1 MKTSWFGRV
10 EELLVAFLLAAMTLV
25 TFAQVVARY
34 VFNYSFVWAFE
45 LTTYLFAG
53 MIFLGIAYGIRVG
66 AHIGVDALINIL
78 PKKIAHVTTIFAT
91 VLCMIYSVIVFI
103 GSWSYVATM
112 KMIGIYAQDL
122 PILQWIPRLVLPIG
136 FALMFFRFTQLLIN
150 LLRGQDAALLGDEAA
165 DALKYSAQD
174 TDQSADTDTSKRVQ

>member
-10 EELLVAFLLAAMTLV
+10 EDLLVAFLLAAMTLV

-66 AHIGVDALINIL
+66 AHIGVDALINIM
-78 PKKIAHVTTIFAT
+78 PKKIAHLTTIVAT
-91 VLCMIYSVIVFI
+91 LLCMVYSVIEI
-103 GSWSYVATM
+103 GRAHV
-112 KMIGIYAQDL
+112 
-122 PILQWIPRLVLPIG
+122 
-136 FALMFFRFTQLLIN
+136 
-150 LLRGQDAALLGDEAA
+150 
-165 DALKYSAQD
+165 
-174 TDQSADTDTSKRVQ
+174 

>member
-1 MKTSWFGRV
+1 MKTSWFGRL

-34 VFNYSFVWAFE
+34 IFNYSFVWAFE

-53 MIFLGIAYGIRVG
+53 LIFLGISYGIRVG

-78 PKKIAHVTTIFAT
+78 PKKIAHLTTIVAT
-91 VLCMIYSVIVFI
+91 LLCMVYSVIVFI
-103 GSWSYVATM
+103 GAWSYVATM

-122 PILQWIPRLVLPIG
+122 PILQWIPRLVLPVG
-136 FALMFFRFTQLLIN
+136 FALMFLRFTQLLIT
-150 LLRGQDAALLGDEAA
+150 LLHGQDASLLGDEAA
-165 DALKYSAQD
+165 DALKYSASD
-174 TDQSADTDTSKRVQ
+174 EVLDADPNKRGE